1 MKKPLTPASIT
12 TTEQRVQAQVEA
24 LVPLLNLKSLTEDN
38 APVEASALARTDN
51 DKEFL
56 KQCVQIANSMHIL
69 GPEDQDGI
77 EKAKAFERFM
87 EKANGRLDA
96 WKKDA
101 KEESLA
107 FNKAIDGRVRELRA
121 MIDEAKQG
129 CKSVLQ
135 PVLQAIKEKEE
146 AERAEAEAKFKKRH
160 LFLTEKMGMSY
171 DMIQMRYVLQEAQL
185 DVEFVRTADA
195 EMLKEAVRKMVL
207 PVKERIDKAVQE
219 AEREATLKQKE
230 QDRAMQLVRAG
241 MRLDD
246 AGNVYDTTAIISIR
260 SLRLYDEQ
268 KFEELLASAKERNK
282 QEPAKPAIQA
292 QPALAPAAASVSL
305 DDEDEDAYTPGGV
318 SDDLAEKD
326 RELLRMAIMNVEAI
340 MAMRPSGAIVQ
351 HAFRELN
358 PKLDYIK
365 RYFEA
370 TLKSKEVAA

>member
-219 AEREATLKQKE
+219 AEREATLKQRE

-246 AGNVYDTTAIISIR
+246 AGNVYDATTIISIR

-268 KFEELLASAKERNK
+268 KFEELLVSAKERNK

-305 DDEDEDAYTPGGV
+305 DDEDAYTPGGV

-326 RELLRMAIMNVEAI
+326 RELLKMAIMNIEAI

-351 HAFRELN
+351 HTFRELEA
-358 PKLDYIK
+358 KLKYIK
-365 RYFEA
+365 QYFEA

>member
-171 DMIQMRYVLQEAQL
+171 DMIQMCYVLQEAQL

-219 AEREATLKQKE
+219 AEREATLKQRE

-246 AGNVYDTTAIISIR
+246 AGNVYDATTIISIR

-268 KFEELLASAKERNK
+268 KFEELLVSAKERNK

-305 DDEDEDAYTPGGV
+305 DDEDAYTPGGV

-326 RELLRMAIMNVEAI
+326 RELLKMAIMNIEAI

-351 HAFRELN
+351 HTFRELEA
-358 PKLDYIK
+358 KLKYIK
-365 RYFEA
+365 QYFEA

>member
-1 MKKPLTPASIT
+1 MKKPLIPASIT

-56 KQCVQIANSMHIL
+56 RQCVQIANSMHIL

-129 CKSVLQ
+129 CRNVLQ

>member
-1 MKKPLTPASIT
+1 MKKPLIPASIT

-56 KQCVQIANSMHIL
+56 RQCVQIANSMHIL

-129 CKSVLQ
+129 CKNVLQ

>member
-1 MKKPLTPASIT
+1 MKKPLIPASIT

-56 KQCVQIANSMHIL
+56 RQCVQIANSMHIL

>member
-1 MKKPLTPASIT
+1 MKKPLLPASIT

-129 CKSVLQ
+129 CRNVLQ

>member
-135 PVLQAIKEKEE
+135 PVLQAIKEKEDK
-146 AERAEAEAKFKKRH
+146 ERAEAEAKFLKRH
-160 LFLTEKMGMSY
+160 AFLTEKLGMSY
-171 DMIQMRYVLQEAQL
+171 DIATKRYVIQDAHIEE
-185 DVEFVRTADA
+185 EFVRVADG
-195 EMLKEAVRKMVL
+195 EMLKEVVRQMVL
-207 PVKERIDKAVQE
+207 PIKERIDKAVQD
-219 AEREATLKQKE
+219 AEREATLKQRE

-246 AGNVYDTTAIISIR
+246 AGNVYDATTIISIR

-268 KFEELLASAKERNK
+268 KFEELLVSAKERNK

-305 DDEDEDAYTPGGV
+305 DDEDAYTPGGV

-326 RELLRMAIMNVEAI
+326 RELLKMAIMNVEAI

>member
-1 MKKPLTPASIT
+1 MKKPLIPASIT

-129 CKSVLQ
+129 CKNVLQ

-219 AEREATLKQKE
+219 AEREAALKQKE

-246 AGNVYDTTAIISIR
+246 AGNVYDTTTIISIR

-282 QEPAKPAIQA
+282 QEPVKPAVQV
-292 QPALAPAAASVSL
+292 QVAPAHIAANVNL
-305 DDEDEDAYTPGGV
+305 DDEDAYTPGGV
-318 SDDLAEKD
+318 SDDLAKKD
-326 RELLRMAIMNVEAI
+326 RELLKMAIMNVEAI

-351 HAFRELN
+351 HTFRELEA
-358 PKLDYIK
+358 KLKYIK
-365 RYFEA
+365 QYLEA

>member
-56 KQCVQIANSMHIL
+56 RQCVQIANSMHIL

-129 CKSVLQ
+129 CKNVLQ

-219 AEREATLKQKE
+219 AEREAALKQKE

-246 AGNVYDTTAIISIR
+246 AGNVYDTTTIISIR

-282 QEPAKPAIQA
+282 QEPVKPAVQV
-292 QPALAPAAASVSL
+292 QVAPAHIAANVNL
-305 DDEDEDAYTPGGV
+305 DDEDAYTPGGV
-318 SDDLAEKD
+318 SDDLAKKD
-326 RELLRMAIMNVEAI
+326 RELLKMAIMNVEAI

-351 HAFRELN
+351 HTFRELEA
-358 PKLDYIK
+358 KLKYIK
-365 RYFEA
+365 QYLEA